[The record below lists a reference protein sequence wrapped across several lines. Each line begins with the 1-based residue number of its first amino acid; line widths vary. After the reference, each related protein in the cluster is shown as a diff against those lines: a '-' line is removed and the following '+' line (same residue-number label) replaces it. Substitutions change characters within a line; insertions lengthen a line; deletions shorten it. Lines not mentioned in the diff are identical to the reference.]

1 MEIMRI
7 SGADVIPAGFSVNN
21 QQQEEPEAQTE
32 VQREPEKVKESTID
46 TYA

>member
-21 QQQEEPEAQTE
+21 QQEEPKAQTE
-32 VQREPEKVKESTID
+32 VKKEPEKAKETTID

>member
-7 SGADVIPAGFSVNN
+7 SGADVMPAGFSVNTT
-21 QQQEEPEAQTE
+21 QQEEAKQQPEETK
-32 VQREPEKVKESTID
+32 EPQKVKESTID

>member
-21 QQQEEPEAQTE
+21 QQQQETKVHTD
-32 VQREPEKVKESTID
+32 VQKEPEKSKESTID

>member
-7 SGADVIPAGFSVNN
+7 SGADVIPAGFTVNN
-21 QQQEEPEAQTE
+21 QPQEETKTQAE
-32 VQREPEKVKESTID
+32 VKKEPEKVRESTID

>member
-21 QQQEEPEAQTE
+21 QQQEEPKAQAE
-32 VQREPEKVKESTID
+32 VEKKPEQAKETTID

>member
-21 QQQEEPEAQTE
+21 QQQEEPKAQTE
-32 VQREPEKVKESTID
+32 VKKEPEKAKETTID

>member
-7 SGADVIPAGFSVNN
+7 SGADVVPAGPTVNN
-21 QQQEEPEAQTE
+21 QGQQENTVAREKPEQS
-32 VQREPEKVKESTID
+32 EKVKESTID

>member
-7 SGADVIPAGFSVNN
+7 SGADVVPAGPAVNN
-21 QQQEEPEAQTE
+21 HGQQENTVEKEKPEQ
-32 VQREPEKVKESTID
+32 PEKVKESTID